1 MTYID
6 FIGLMESNVKGKELF
21 RQYRYAR
28 NLMLSAIE
36 NMPHITFSER
46 LENETIDTIRELFQ
60 TYADELKKFA
70 CSFGLNSI
78 EYRKLTA
85 YLER

>member
-1 MTYID
+1 
-6 FIGLMESNVKGKELF
+6 MESNVKGKEFF